1 MNMKKI
7 TIQKEELTEILAVLD
22 KFPEVDTVEVEYD
35 NNSGIGYILKISF
48 PYVVNGVATT
58 QTVEI
63 TGVDQW

>member
-1 MNMKKI
+1 MKKI
-7 TIQKEELTEILAVLD
+7 TITKEELIEILAVLD
-22 KFPEVDTVEVEYD
+22 KFPEVENTELAYD
-35 NNSGIGYILKISF
+35 NNSGIGYILSMSF

>member
-1 MNMKKI
+1 MKKI
-7 TIQKEELTEILAVLD
+7 TIQKEELIEILAVLD
-22 KFPEVDTVEVEYD
+22 KFPEVEKVDVEYD
-35 NNSGIGYILKISF
+35 NNSGIGYILAISF

>member
-1 MNMKKI
+1 MKKI
-7 TIQKEELTEILAVLD
+7 TILKEELTEILEVLE
-22 KFPEVDTVEVEYD
+22 KFPEVEKIEVEYD
-35 NNSGIGYILKISF
+35 NNNGIGYILKISF

>member
-1 MNMKKI
+1 MKKI
-7 TIQKEELTEILAVLD
+7 TIQKEELLEILAVLD
-22 KFPEVDTVEVEYD
+22 KFPEVTNVVLDYD

>member
-1 MNMKKI
+1 MKKI
-7 TIQKEELTEILAVLD
+7 TLQKEELIEILAVLD
-22 KFPEVDTVEVEYD
+22 KFPEVEKIDISYD
-35 NNSGIGYILKISF
+35 NNSGIGYLLNISF